1 MKQAIIFG
9 LSTTILAF
17 TIVFAFPHTQ
27 LNGPAQIVLVED
39 GEEVYSSPF
48 FEDKGEKYIWYIKET
63 GNEPKVLEDQSIIDY
78 YNLEIPVS
86 ELGNINKIDYEKI
99 SAKSGH
105 NVELNML
112 VNKDGYVKMYEANC
126 PDKVGVKM
134 GQIKDES
141 KVITCVPH
149 KLVVKI
155 RGIEAKGAVDA

>member
-1 MKQAIIFG
+1 MKQAVIFG
-9 LSTTILAF
+9 STLTILAF
-17 TIVFAFPHTQ
+17 ILVFAFPHSQ
-27 LNGPAQIVLVED
+27 LKGPAQIVLVED

-48 FEDKGEKYIWYIKET
+48 FEGKDEKYIWYIKEA
-63 GNEPKVLEDQSIIDY
+63 NSEPKVLENQAIIDY
-78 YNLEIPVS
+78 YDLEIPVS
-86 ELGNINKIDYEKI
+86 ELGNVSKIDYEKI
-99 SAKSGH
+99 SARSG
-105 NVELNML
+105 NDVELNML

-155 RGIEAKGAVDA
+155 RGIEAKGAIDA